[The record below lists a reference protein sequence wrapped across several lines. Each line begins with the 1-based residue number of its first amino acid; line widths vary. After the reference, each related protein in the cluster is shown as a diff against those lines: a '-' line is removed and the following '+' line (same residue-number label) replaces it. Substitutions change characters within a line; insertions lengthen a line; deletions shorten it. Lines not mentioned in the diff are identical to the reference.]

1 MLFTE
6 FSPRMSPLSL
16 ACLLACAASASIAQI
31 RPDAGQ
37 TQREVQQPA
46 PIRPA
51 PSSAPI
57 SVQRPA
63 DAPAIAST
71 TPIIPAA
78 FSYNGNSLFSAAVL
92 DDLVKE
98 GLGKTQTLA
107 QLNQLIGKITAFYR
121 AKGYPFAR
129 AYLPPQ
135 DIKDGKILVAIVEG
149 KHGKT
154 QLTNTSDVR
163 SSVIGSILAPVSGGQ
178 VINEA
183 ALQRQMLI
191 LQDLPGIK
199 PSAALFPGTEVGTA
213 DLRIIVNPGTK
224 IYGTAEYDNSGG
236 AATGR
241 NRVSAGLG
249 INNIAGLGDA
259 LNLRASSSGQGLS
272 YVRAA
277 YQVPIG
283 GQGLTVGAN
292 ISSLRYKLGGTFTA
306 LDASGKADITGLTSS
321 YPIIRSPL
329 QNMRLGL
336 AYDHKTS
343 QDRINSLLDIAD
355 KTNNIW
361 TASLSGD
368 VRHGS
373 GTTAYS
379 VAYGSGKLSLDP
391 LHLASDVILARTAGS
406 FSKINLGLQ
415 RIQNLSP
422 ANELFV
428 SYSAQFPNKN
438 LTSIEKMSVGGPGG
452 VRAYSTSEATGDRG
466 HLLSLELRHAYNA
479 NWQVT
484 GFVDAAQTT
493 INHTLWTGA
502 LTPGQSNKR
511 SIAGAGL
518 GVQWNGPSNTRIK
531 AQLATRLGSE
541 AAQADKNSRTR
552 LWLQASINF

>member
-6 FSPRMSPLSL
+6 FSPRISQISL

-57 SVQRPA
+57 SVQTPPV
-63 DAPAIAST
+63 APGANSAIPI
-71 TPIIPAA
+71 TPTA
-78 FSYNGNSLFSAAVL
+78 FSYSGNSLFSNAEL
-92 DDLVKE
+92 DALIKD
-98 GLGKTQTLA
+98 GLGKRQTLS
-107 QLNQLIGKITAFYR
+107 QLNILLGNITNFYR
-121 AKGYPFAR
+121 SKGYVFAR

-135 DIKDGKILVAIVEG
+135 DIKDGKVLVAIVEG

-277 YQVPIG
+277 YQTPIG

-306 LDASGKADITGLTSS
+306 LNASGKAEIAGLTSS

-343 QDRINSLLDIAD
+343 QDVLPPTVSD

-379 VAYGSGKLSLDP
+379 VGYGSGKLSLDP
-391 LHLASDVILARTAGS
+391 GSLLSDSLARTAGS

-531 AQLATRLGSE
+531 AQLATRLGNE